1 MWNIVFASKIMVNIL
16 LWWVGGW
23 WIGVTLSGFGR
34 FFFVYLF
41 YKLVTLSGLGLIVNY
56 QWLIVNFV
64 WAGALGFG
72 VLRDYDV
79 VLLGVLVK
87 SQNEHDN
94 GYLSM
99 LIC

>member
-1 MWNIVFASKIMVNIL
+1 M
-16 LWWVGGW
+16 
-23 WIGVTLSGFGR
+23 
-34 FFFVYLF
+34 
-41 YKLVTLSGLGLIVNY
+41 GLIVNY